1 VAQVQVWNQDDFFPP
16 GCYVLD
22 VLEERADDF
31 DCAVII
37 FAADDTAE
45 IKGKKCLIARDN
57 TVLEYGFFSARLGRK
72 RTFVLVP
79 DIKDLRVPS
88 DMHGLTLIR
97 YPAKLSPASMD
108 GDLSEACK
116 QLRAAIAGVEPRSE
130 ANDLSESMVIV
141 LAALADDKNTDE
153 AGDTLARFDAAHSGP
168 GWKRAAG
175 YFVTFF
181 NHLGLTRP
189 DWQTRTRLT
198 LTSKGTALVQSDS
211 FKERLRKIR
220 ATERARG
227 CMI

>member
-1 VAQVQVWNQDDFFPP
+1 MISATRQGHRLSLTSSEVAALAVSPTSRYHPFGGEVEALNTPTIRRLTPSCRHQLSALAQ
-16 GCYVLD
+16 
-22 VLEERADDF
+22 RADDF

-153 AGDTLARFDAAHSGP
+153 AGDTLARFDAAPDRVG
-168 GWKRAAG
+168 R
-175 YFVTFF
+175 
-181 NHLGLTRP
+181 GLP
-189 DWQTRTRLT
+189 DT
-198 LTSKGTALVQSDS
+198 L
-211 FKERLRKIR
+211 
-220 ATERARG
+220 
-227 CMI
+227 